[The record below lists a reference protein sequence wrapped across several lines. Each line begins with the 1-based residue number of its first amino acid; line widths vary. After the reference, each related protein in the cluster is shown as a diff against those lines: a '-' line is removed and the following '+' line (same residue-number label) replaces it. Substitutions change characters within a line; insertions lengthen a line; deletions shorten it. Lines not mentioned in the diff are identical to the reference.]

1 MERIFITGVTGFI
14 GHNLVQYF
22 NTQQNFQLFGHSR
35 DSAKAR
41 VQLKGLPVE
50 LIETYS
56 AKVFDERS
64 IDTVIHLAG
73 IAHDLSNQYKPD
85 DYYRVNFENTKVVFD
100 EFVKSSAKKF
110 IFLSS
115 IKAAVDISSREVDE
129 SVEPIPVT
137 DYGKSKRK
145 AEEYIQSIQLSNN
158 RHAYI
163 FRPCMIHGSG
173 NKGNLNLLY
182 RFAKTGL
189 PYPFGAFNNQRSF
202 LTMDNLSFVFESF
215 LAKDIPSGIFHL
227 ADEGF
232 LSTTELYKLISFEI
246 GKKPR
251 VWPIPSGLIQFFF
264 SLIGKR
270 ATLNKLTEDMM
281 VSNKKLLRY
290 IGQPLP
296 IEMREGLKKTIRS
309 FHGA

>member
-22 NTQQNFQLFGHSR
+22 NAQQNFQLFGHSR
-35 DSAKAR
+35 DSVKAR

-56 AKVFDERS
+56 AKVFDDLK

-85 DYYRVNFENTKVVFD
+85 DYYRVNFENTKVIFD
-100 EFVKSSAKKF
+100 EFVKSRAKKF

-115 IKAAVDISSREVDE
+115 IKAAVDISSSVVDE
-129 SVEPIPVT
+129 TVEPIPVT

-158 RHAYI
+158 KRAYI

-189 PYPFGAFNNQRSF
+189 PYPFGAFSNQRSF
-202 LTMDNLSFVFESF
+202 LGMDNLNFIFGSF
-215 LAKDIPSGIFHL
+215 LTKDIPSGIYHL
-227 ADEGF
+227 ADDGF
-232 LSTTELYKLISFEI
+232 ISTKELYKLISNEF
-246 GKKPR
+246 GKEPR
-251 VWPIPSGLIQFFF
+251 VWHLPSAVIQSLF

-281 VSNKKLLRY
+281 VSNQELLRY

-296 IEMREGLKKTIRS
+296 VEMREGLRKTIRS

>member
-22 NTQQNFQLFGHSR
+22 NNQQSFQLFGHSR
-35 DSAKAR
+35 DSAKAQ
-41 VQLKGLPVE
+41 VQLRGLPVE

-56 AKVFDERS
+56 AKVFDELR
-64 IDTVIHLAG
+64 IGTIIHLAG
-73 IAHDLSNQYKPD
+73 IAHDLSNLYKPD
-85 DYYRVNFENTKVVFD
+85 DYYRVNSENTKIIFD
-100 EFVKSSAKKF
+100 EFVKSRAKKF

-115 IKAAVDISSREVDE
+115 IKAAVDISAIAAEE
-129 SVEPIPVT
+129 IIEPTPIT

-145 AEEYIQSIQLSNN
+145 AEEYIQSVQLDDGK
-158 RHAYI
+158 RAYI
-163 FRPCMIHGSG
+163 FRPCMIHGEG

-182 RFAKTGL
+182 RFAKIGL

-202 LTMDNLSFVFESF
+202 LTMDNLNFVFESF
-215 LAKDIPSGIFHL
+215 LAKDIPSGIYHL
-227 ADEGF
+227 ADNGF
-232 LSTTELYKLISFEI
+232 LSTTELYKLISLEL

-251 VWPIPSGLIQFFF
+251 VWSIPSGLIQFFF

-270 ATLNKLTEDMM
+270 VTLNKLTEDMM

-296 IEMREGLKKTIRS
+296 VQMLEGLKKTIRS

>member
-22 NTQQNFQLFGHSR
+22 NAQQNFQLFGHSR
-35 DSAKAR
+35 DSVKAR

-56 AKVFDERS
+56 AKVFDELR

-85 DYYRVNFENTKVVFD
+85 DYYQVNSENTKIIFD
-100 EFVKSSAKKF
+100 EFVKSRAKKF

-115 IKAAVDISSREVDE
+115 IKAAIDISSNAVDE
-129 SVEPIPVT
+129 SVVPIPVT

-145 AEEYIQSIQLSNN
+145 AEEYIQSVQLDVGKCV
-158 RHAYI
+158 YI
-163 FRPCMIHGSG
+163 FRPCMIHGEG

-189 PYPFGAFNNQRSF
+189 PYAFGAFNNQRSF
-202 LTMDNLSFVFESF
+202 LTMDNLNFVFESF
-215 LAKDIPSGIFHL
+215 LSKDIPSGIYHL

-232 LSTTELYKLISFEI
+232 LSTTELYKLISLEF
-246 GKKPR
+246 GMKPR
-251 VWPIPSGLIQFFF
+251 VWHVPSGLVQFFF

-270 ATLNKLTEDMM
+270 AMLNKLTEDMM
-281 VSNKKLLRY
+281 VSNKKLLQH

-296 IEMREGLKKTIRS
+296 VEMREGLKKTIQS